1 MSKRLQN
8 TEMNIRLPRV
18 MLGAA
23 ALLVMLSATSVA
35 PASAQGAPD
44 QLRYLD
50 PPKSSAVDAQAQ
62 LTDDQRAKVRNSY
75 ARVSIKKHQVQ
86 H

>member
-8 TEMNIRLPRV
+8 TEMNTRLPRV

-35 PASAQGAPD
+35 PAFAQGAPD

-50 PPKSSAVDAQAQ
+50 PPKSSATDAQAQ
-62 LTDDQRAKVRNSY
+62 LTTDAKARSAY